1 MPTFIV
7 LRFSWLNLMLAAGE
21 YSYSS
26 ADNDDYIGEYTGE
39 LISDEEADVRG
50 KLYKKANTSSY
61 LFNLN
66 DQASAFDI

>member
-1 MPTFIV
+1 MGV
-7 LRFSWLNLMLAAGE
+7 MKFSWLNLMLAARE

-26 ADNDDYIGEYTGE
+26 AAKDDYIGEYTGE
-39 LISDEEADVRG
+39 LISDDELDVRG